1 MRLVLMVVCLL
12 VGTTALADARVIQSV
27 SRSYAAAGIGVVD
40 LDVPAGEV
48 RIEAIDA
55 DSVRVT
61 MTARCRGNIRK
72 CARNAGKLSLLT
84 DRRGRTLD
92 MRLKGVPKFNWD
104 GLSVELLVQVPK
116 DLEVLV
122 DMGAGELV
130 VLDLERDLDVDMGA
144 GDVTVVMPEETV
156 ESVDLRL
163 TIGDATLRTREG
175 SREASG
181 IFTGRIDWHRG
192 RGSARVDIGL
202 AVGTVDVKLR

>member
-1 MRLVLMVVCLL
+1 
-12 VGTTALADARVIQSV
+12 
-27 SRSYAAAGIGVVD
+27 
-40 LDVPAGEV
+40 
-48 RIEAIDA
+48 
-55 DSVRVT
+55 
-61 MTARCRGNIRK
+61 
-72 CARNAGKLSLLT
+72 
-84 DRRGRTLD
+84 
-92 MRLKGVPKFNWD
+92 
-104 GLSVELLVQVPK
+104 
-116 DLEVLV
+116 V

-181 IFTGRIDWHRG
+181 IFTSRLDWHQG
-192 RGSARVDIGL
+192 SGSARVDIGL